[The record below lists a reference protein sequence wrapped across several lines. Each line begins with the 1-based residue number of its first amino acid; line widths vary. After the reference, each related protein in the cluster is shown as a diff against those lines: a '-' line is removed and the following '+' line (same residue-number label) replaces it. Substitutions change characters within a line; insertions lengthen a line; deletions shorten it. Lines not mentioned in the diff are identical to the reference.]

1 MICIYDQ
8 RLPEEIVEKLS
19 ASGFFL
25 LPSKNCENLS
35 GALSTHPDIQICK
48 ISDKIIVASP
58 EVYDYYKNILEKY
71 GIIVRKGGTVL
82 GDKYPSDSAYNLAA
96 NETLAIHNFKITDD
110 EVKKLIK
117 TKELREISINQGYS
131 KCNILFSKTGIITS
145 DMGIYKNL
153 SGVKKLLISPGNIS
167 LAGYNYGFI
176 GGASGTFKDTV
187 YFLGDPS
194 LHPDYE
200 EIKNFLEEDETDF
213 KILSKKPLADYGSLI
228 FLQGGKDD

>member
-8 RLPEEIVEKLS
+8 RLPELIVEILS

-25 LPSKNCENLS
+25 IPSIRLDQIH
-35 GALSTHPDIQICK
+35 GPLSTHPDVQVCK

-71 GIIVRKGGTVL
+71 GIIVRKGGTAL
-82 GDKYPSDSAYNLAA
+82 GHTYPSDSAYNLAA
-96 NETLAIHNFKITDD
+96 NESLAIHNFKITD
-110 EVKKLIK
+110 EKVKEEIK
-117 TKELREISINQGYS
+117 VQGLREISVNQGYS
-131 KCNILFSKTGIITS
+131 KCNILFSKTGLITS
-145 DMGIYKNL
+145 DMGIYKKVQ
-153 SGVKKLLISPGNIS
+153 GVKKLLISPGNIS

-194 LHPDYE
+194 LHPDFDA
-200 EIKNFLEEDETDF
+200 IKKFLAADDTDF
-213 KILSKKPLADYGSLI
+213 KILSKDQLADYGSLI
-228 FLQGGKDD
+228 FLQGGNDD

>member
-8 RLPEEIVEKLS
+8 RLPEEIVEKLA

-25 LPSKNCENLS
+25 IPSKKLKELQS
-35 GALSTHPDIQICK
+35 ALSTHPDVQVCK
-48 ISDKIIVASP
+48 ISDEIIVVSP

-71 GIIVRKGGTVL
+71 GIIVRKGGTSL
-82 GDKYPSDSAYNLAA
+82 GNKYPSDSAYNLAA
-96 NETLAIHNFKITDD
+96 NEALAIHNFKITDEKLRD
-110 EVKKLIK
+110 LIK
-117 TKELREISINQGYS
+117 AQGLREISINQGYS

-176 GGASGTFKDTV
+176 GGASGTYKDTV

-194 LHPDYE
+194 LHPDYD

-228 FLQGGKDD
+228 FLQGGNDD